1 MYGSLEVCAAAL
13 LTGVGRVLLAQIKS
27 GDSPMAL
34 TVLTSLVD
42 AYVKS
47 VDAKEAA
54 RAMAA
59 LDAEF
64 NLVEVVVS
72 SLEVRAALRRAH
84 VQRRH
89 APQHVLLYS

>member
-1 MYGSLEVCAAAL
+1 MQMK
-13 LTGVGRVLLAQIKS
+13 T

-34 TVLTSLVD
+34 TVLTSLVE
-42 AYVKS
+42 AYMKS

-54 RAMAA
+54 RSMAA

-72 SLEVRAALRRAH
+72 SVEVRNASPPSCSGLASRQTAY
-84 VQRRH
+84 
-89 APQHVLLYS
+89 PVLDS